1 MNATTIPAE
10 AFDNAAVDEVRV
22 FDSAASPA
30 DPVALHALRLAA
42 DSADLAAPAVVLPDF
57 HFKADKEMP
66 SSIAVATREMIRPTF
81 TCCSLNC
88 GMALVA
94 LDLERPRREAIADF
108 YARVRTR
115 LPFPPTY
122 RRDLSVD
129 EVVRAAADGALFAV
143 DKFGVDP
150 VTTLRMEHRGRI
162 DADSY
167 GGVER
172 IRRELP
178 WSVAQLSRIRFG
190 TIGRS
195 NHFIELQEVEEIFDR
210 EAAALLGVEAGQV
223 TLQYHGGGGSL
234 PGELGVL
241 FGRRKRFP
249 RALRIQMAL
258 QKPLYHLMSARSLDE
273 LKRRRALYF
282 SGGFPPVERAGPEG
296 ERLMLSNVMAMNYGF
311 AFSIGRGAKAKILP
325 EQLDRDGWLLNCVNG
340 TVDLRTGKLRPHRRE
355 DYLTRLAGESFG
367 AVGARLVV
375 DSPHNS
381 IYEEEVGGA
390 QAIVHRHNAAR
401 AYPASR
407 MAGHPLFGRIGQ
419 PLLLPGTNRTSSFL
433 CVAGEGARRSLYSAP
448 HGAGS
453 NIKSFV
459 ERGLSRSDPQKRVT
473 LRFDYA
479 GNGPLDV
486 EQLDDLGIDD
496 TLSVL
501 MSHDIVRPVAR
512 LRPFAVLN

>member
-1 MNATTIPAE
+1 VNATTIPAE

-66 SSIAVATREMIRPTF
+66 SSIAVATRETIRPTF

-94 LDLERPRREAIADF
+94 LDLERPRREAISDF
-108 YARVRTR
+108 YTRVRAR

-311 AFSIGRGAKAKILP
+311 AFRLAAYSI
-325 EQLDRDGWLLNCVNG
+325 
-340 TVDLRTGKLRPHRRE
+340 
-355 DYLTRLAGESFG
+355 LTRLAGESFG
-367 AVGARLVV
+367 RVGARLVV